1 MTTDQASEV
10 ESRRSGAIAHSAV
23 QLDFPRRSKL
33 SWALLDAWTV
43 CWRNLLQVPR
53 APELLVFTT
62 IQPVMFVLLF
72 RYVFGG
78 AISVPG
84 GSYVNFLM
92 AGIFVQT
99 VAFGSITTG
108 IGLADDLGKGIVD
121 RFRSLPMARSAV
133 LLGRTLSDLVRNT
146 FTVIV
151 MLIVGVAVGFRP
163 DGTVFDYVLAFVLLL
178 LFSFAFS
185 WIAATVGLAVGSVEA
200 AQSGGFI
207 WLFPLTFASSAFV
220 PVASMP
226 GWLQTFAEHQPVT
239 VTVNAIRAWTLGLP
253 VGTAGWQALAWCLGI
268 LAVFMPL
275 SVARYKRTTSR

>member
-1 MTTDQASEV
+1 
-10 ESRRSGAIAHSAV
+10 
-23 QLDFPRRSKL
+23 
-33 SWALLDAWTV
+33 V